1 MKLKIK
7 DQLPDTEIFQLVDGE
22 PQKSK
27 LRETIGNG
35 KVVLFG
41 LPGAFTSTCS
51 KLHLPGFVANADK
64 IKAKGIEN
72 IFCLSV
78 NDPYVMNGWGEI
90 NNTGDKIKKNFISE
104 MLDENETVEMIKTIN
119 DKYQMVVDPHTAV
132 GIGAV
137 RKLGLEKNCVVLSTA
152 HPCKFP
158 NAIEDAISKTEGLPD
173 SLNYV
178 NDRKEKFK
186 LLSNDITKV
195 KKYIMNSI

>member
-7 DQLPDTEIFQLVDGE
+7 DQLPDTEIFQLINGE

-51 KLHLPGFVANADK
+51 KLHLPGFVENADK

-78 NDPYVMNGWGEI
+78 NDPYVMNAWGDA
-90 NNTGDKIKKNFISE
+90 NNTGDKIK
-104 MLDENETVEMIKTIN
+104 MLS
-119 DKYQMVVDPHTAV
+119 DPYLLFTKA
-132 GIGAV
+132 IGAEV
-137 RKLGLEKNCVVLSTA
+137 DRNAKGMGIRSNRYAMVIEKLEVLNIQVEKETKECGLSSAES
-152 HPCKFP
+152 
-158 NAIEDAISKTEGLPD
+158 I
-173 SLNYV
+173 LN
-178 NDRKEKFK
+178 N
-186 LLSNDITKV
+186 L
-195 KKYIMNSI
+195 